1 MTIYKNE
8 PVHSIDKHILR
19 RKKRRIKQNKSI
31 DMHGER
37 ETEHFELLRG
47 FFTCYKL
54 INPVCSVLLNY
65 RSKTH
70 LFFLLNNS
78 LFPLVLF
85 SFFFFVCL
93 QFKRCNICLLWFSY
107 IDFAS
112 KTDQKKHMN
121 QLEIVC
127 KENEHFAWTWIS
139 SDFRFLLR
147 ADIFFLGCSWC
158 ECVPR
163 LSHSLS
169 LRVPWNASV
178 LHSMIGSGNAF
189 AIGTESWICVI
200 DEAVT
205 MITQIPF
212 SFVQKKWRATAPSK
226 NSMDKNNSNE

>member
-1 MTIYKNE
+1 MHAPLVLFFALSNLRCASLQCSSINALSLGFNSLACVAMTIYKNE

-78 LFPLVLF
+78 LFPLVFF

-112 KTDQKKHMN
+112 KTDQKN
-121 QLEIVC
+121 
-127 KENEHFAWTWIS
+127 T
-139 SDFRFLLR
+139 
-147 ADIFFLGCSWC
+147 
-158 ECVPR
+158 
-163 LSHSLS
+163 
-169 LRVPWNASV
+169 
-178 LHSMIGSGNAF
+178 
-189 AIGTESWICVI
+189 
-200 DEAVT
+200 
-205 MITQIPF
+205 
-212 SFVQKKWRATAPSK
+212 
-226 NSMDKNNSNE
+226 